1 MKLIKGALAAV
12 LALTM
17 TACATTKEADP
28 IKVLTPL
35 GAPSLSMLGLY
46 GEDKVTLETV
56 DGSDTLQAELAK
68 TDGEYDVIVAPIN
81 LGAKLITNGKSGYT
95 LSHVVT
101 WGNLYIVGTD
111 ESVLQDTNSVFAA
124 FGEKAVPQ
132 IVLNSSMDMSN
143 VKAKVQYFNSVNDV
157 QAQLMTGKA
166 AAGLMAEPA
175 ATATIA
181 KAKEKGIDLKIIT
194 DLQEAYK
201 TKNGLASTGYPQAAL
216 FVKKG
221 SEDKVAGYIET
232 ASKFAN
238 ETAVSDTAQ
247 ISKQIDI
254 ATVEKLGIPSAE
266 IAVKT
271 WEHQNIHI
279 KKASDVKADIETF
292 LKQFKIETT
301 DALYTK

>member
-17 TACATTKEADP
+17 TACSSTKEPDP

-35 GAPSLSMLGLY
+35 GAPSLSMLRLY
-46 GEDKVTLETV
+46 GDDKVTLETV

-68 TDGEYDVIVAPIN
+68 TDGDYDVIVAPIN

-111 ESVLQDTNSVFAA
+111 ERVLQDTNSVFAA

-132 IVLNSSMDMSN
+132 IVLNSSMDMSS
-143 VKAKVQYFNSVNDV
+143 VKAEVQYFNSVNDV

-201 TKNGLASTGYPQAAL
+201 TKNGFESTGYPQAAL

-238 ETAVSDTAQ
+238 ETAVADTAQ

-271 WEHQNIHI
+271 WERQNIHI
-279 KKASDVKADIETF
+279 KKASDVKADIEAF

>member
-271 WEHQNIHI
+271 WERQNIHI